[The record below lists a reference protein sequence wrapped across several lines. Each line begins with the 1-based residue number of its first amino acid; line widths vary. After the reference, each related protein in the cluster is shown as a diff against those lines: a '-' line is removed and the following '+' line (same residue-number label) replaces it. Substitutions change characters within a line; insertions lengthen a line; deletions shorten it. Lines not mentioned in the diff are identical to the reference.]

1 MHIKNDTHF
10 PNRIKQQ
17 PCIRRMPLRPGNAV
31 ISPSTSPERIHMR
44 IVTLEEHFT
53 VPRIVAGI
61 SSDAIARR
69 GFPTDPSFVWA
80 QTTKR
85 NELADLGDA
94 RLADMDQ
101 SGITLQVLSVA
112 GPGAD
117 LVAGQQGI
125 DLARAYNDALAE
137 ACARHPTRY
146 RGFAHLPMLAPEAA
160 AAELERAATQL
171 GFHGVLVNG
180 ATGGRFLDAPEFEPI
195 LAQAEK
201 LDLPIYLHPGIP
213 DQSVRDAY
221 FGNLPGNFGFTLALS
236 AWGWHADTAIHTLR
250 LVLSGALD
258 RHPGLKIV
266 IGHMGEALPFMLDRI
281 DETTAAQAKVSLR
294 RSVRQTILDQVWIT
308 TSGFFTMV
316 PFMAALMSFGVD
328 RILFSVDYPF
338 ASNARARAFLDSL
351 PVSPAD
357 RAKIA
362 HGNADRLLRLPA

>member
-1 MHIKNDTHF
+1 
-10 PNRIKQQ
+10 
-17 PCIRRMPLRPGNAV
+17 
-31 ISPSTSPERIHMR
+31 MR
-44 IVTLEEHFT
+44 IVALEEHFT

-61 SSDAIARR
+61 SPDAIASR
-69 GFPTDPSFVWA
+69 GFPGPDFPWA

-85 NELADLGDA
+85 AELADLGDA
-94 RLADMDQ
+94 RIADMDA
-101 SGITLQVLSVA
+101 SGITVQVLSVA

-117 LVAGQQGI
+117 LVSGQPGI

-137 ACARHPTRY
+137 SCARHPDRY

-160 AAELERAATQL
+160 ADELERTVKDL

-180 ATGGRFLDAPEFEPI
+180 ATDGRFLDDPAFEPI
-195 LAQAEK
+195 LAKAEA
-201 LDLPIYLHPGIP
+201 LGLPIYLHPGIP
-213 DQSVRDAY
+213 TQAVRNAY
-221 FGNLPGNFGFTLALS
+221 YDNLPGNFSFTLALS

-281 DETTAAQAKVSLR
+281 DETTTAQAKASLR
-294 RSVRQTILDQVWIT
+294 RSVRQTIVDQVWIT

-316 PFMAALMSFGVD
+316 PFMAALMTFGVD
-328 RILFSVDYPF
+328 RIMFSVDYPF
-338 ASNARARAFLDSL
+338 ASNARARAFLDAL

-362 HGNADRLLRLPA
+362 HGNADRLLRLPG

>member
-1 MHIKNDTHF
+1 
-10 PNRIKQQ
+10 
-17 PCIRRMPLRPGNAV
+17 
-31 ISPSTSPERIHMR
+31 MR
-44 IVTLEEHFT
+44 IVALEEHYT

-61 SSDAIARR
+61 SPGAIARR
-69 GFPTDPSFVWA
+69 GFPTDPNFVWA

-94 RLADMDQ
+94 RLVDMDA
-101 SGITLQVLSVA
+101 SGITTQVLSVA

-117 LVAGQQGI
+117 LVPGQPGI

-146 RGFAHLPMLAPEAA
+146 RGFAHLPMLAPESAA
-160 AAELERAATQL
+160 DELERTAKDL
-171 GFHGVLVNG
+171 GFHGALVNG
-180 ATGGRFLDAPEFEPI
+180 ATDGRFLDDPAFEPI
-195 LAQAEK
+195 LARAEK

-213 DQSVRDAY
+213 TEPVRNAY
-221 FGNLPGNFGFTLALS
+221 YDNLPGNFSFTLALS

-250 LVLSGALD
+250 LALSGALD
-258 RHPGLKIV
+258 RHPGLKII

-281 DETTAAQAKVSLR
+281 DETTAATAKAHLH

-328 RILFSVDYPF
+328 RIMFSVDYPF
-338 ASNARARAFLDSL
+338 ASNARARAFLDAL

-362 HGNADRLLRLPA
+362 HGNADRLLRLPT

>member
-1 MHIKNDTHF
+1 
-10 PNRIKQQ
+10 
-17 PCIRRMPLRPGNAV
+17 
-31 ISPSTSPERIHMR
+31 MR
-44 IVTLEEHFT
+44 IVALEEHFT
-53 VPRIVAGI
+53 VPRIVAGV

-69 GFPTDPSFVWA
+69 GFPGPDFVWA

-85 NELADLGDA
+85 NELADLGAA
-94 RLADMDQ
+94 RLADMDA
-101 SGITLQVLSVA
+101 SGITVQVLSVA

-117 LVAGQQGI
+117 LVPGQPGI
-125 DLARAYNDALAE
+125 DLAQSYNDALAE
-137 ACARHPTRY
+137 ACTRHPTRY
-146 RGFAHLPMLAPEAA
+146 RGFAHLPMLAPDAA
-160 AAELERAATQL
+160 ADELERTVEEL

-180 ATGGRFLDAPEFEPI
+180 ATDGRFLDDPMFDPI
-195 LAQAEK
+195 LARAAA
-201 LDLPIYLHPGIP
+201 LDVPIYLHPGIP
-213 DQSVRDAY
+213 TPEVRAAY
-221 FGNLPGNFGFTLALS
+221 FDGLPGNFSFTLALS

-258 RHPGLKIV
+258 RHPGLKII

-281 DETTAAQAKVSLR
+281 DETTSTQAKALLK

-338 ASNARARAFLDSL
+338 ASNARARAFLDAL

-357 RAKIA
+357 RTKIA
-362 HGNADRLLRLPA
+362 HGNADQLLRLPV

>member
-1 MHIKNDTHF
+1 
-10 PNRIKQQ
+10 
-17 PCIRRMPLRPGNAV
+17 
-31 ISPSTSPERIHMR
+31 MR
-44 IVTLEEHFT
+44 IVALEEHYT

-61 SSDAIARR
+61 SPDAIARR
-69 GFPTDPSFVWA
+69 GFPGPDFVWA
-80 QTTKR
+80 QTTRR

-94 RLADMDQ
+94 RLADMDAA
-101 SGITLQVLSVA
+101 GITVQVLSVA

-117 LVAGQQGI
+117 LVPGQPGI

-137 ACARHPTRY
+137 ACARHPARY
-146 RGFAHLPMLAPEAA
+146 RGFAHLPLLAPEAA
-160 AAELERAATQL
+160 ADELQRTVKEL

-180 ATGGRFLDAPEFEPI
+180 ATDGRFLDDPAFEPI
-195 LAQAEK
+195 LVRAEA

-213 DQSVRDAY
+213 TQAVRNAY
-221 FGNLPGNFGFTLALS
+221 YDGLPGNFSFSMALS
-236 AWGWHADTAIHTLR
+236 TWGWHADTAIHTLR

-281 DETTAAQAKVSLR
+281 DATTAAEAKVRLK

-328 RILFSVDYPF
+328 RIMFSVDYPF
-338 ASNARARAFLDSL
+338 ASNARARAFLDEL

-362 HGNADRLLRLPA
+362 HGNADRLLRLPV

>member
-1 MHIKNDTHF
+1 
-10 PNRIKQQ
+10 
-17 PCIRRMPLRPGNAV
+17 
-31 ISPSTSPERIHMR
+31 MR
-44 IVTLEEHFT
+44 IVALEEHYT
-53 VPRIVAGI
+53 VPRVVAGV
-61 SSDAIARR
+61 SPDAIAAR
-69 GFPTDPSFVWA
+69 GFPGPDFVWA

-85 NELADLGDA
+85 NELADLGAA
-94 RLADMDQ
+94 RLADMDA
-101 SGITLQVLSVA
+101 SGITVQVLSVA

-117 LVAGQQGI
+117 LVPGQPGI

-160 AAELERAATQL
+160 ADELERTVRDL

-180 ATGGRFLDAPEFEPI
+180 PTDGRFLDDPAFEPI
-195 LAQAEK
+195 LARAAA
-201 LDLPIYLHPGIP
+201 LDLPIYIHPGIP
-213 DQSVRDAY
+213 SEAVRHAY
-221 FGNLPGNFGFTLALS
+221 YDGLPGNFSFTMALS
-236 AWGWHADTAIHTLR
+236 AWGWHAETAIHTLR

-281 DETTAAQAKVSLR
+281 DETTAAAAKTHLG

-328 RILFSVDYPF
+328 RIMFSIDYPF
-338 ASNARARAFLDSL
+338 ASNTRARAFLDAL
-351 PVSPAD
+351 PVSPSD

-362 HGNADRLLRLPA
+362 HGNADRLLRLPG

>member
-1 MHIKNDTHF
+1 
-10 PNRIKQQ
+10 
-17 PCIRRMPLRPGNAV
+17 
-31 ISPSTSPERIHMR
+31 MR
-44 IVTLEEHFT
+44 IVALEEHYT

-61 SSDAIARR
+61 SPDAIARR
-69 GFPTDPSFVWA
+69 GFPGPDFVWA

-101 SGITLQVLSVA
+101 SGITVQVLSVA

-117 LVAGQQGI
+117 LVPGQKGI
-125 DLARAYNDALAE
+125 ELARAYNDALADS
-137 ACARHPTRY
+137 CARHPTRY
-146 RGFAHLPMLAPEAA
+146 RGFAHLPLLEPDAA
-160 AAELERAATQL
+160 ADELQRTVKHL

-180 ATGGRFLDAPEFEPI
+180 ATAGVFLDDPRFEPV
-195 LAQAEK
+195 LAKAEE

-213 DQSVRDAY
+213 TEPVRATYYD
-221 FGNLPGNFGFTLALS
+221 NLPGNFSFTMALS
-236 AWGWHADTAIHTLR
+236 AWGWHYDTAIHTLR

-258 RHPGLKIV
+258 RHPGLKLV
-266 IGHMGEALPFMLDRI
+266 IGHMGEAIPFMLDRI
-281 DETTAAQAKVSLR
+281 DETTAATAKTQLR

-316 PFMAALMSFGVD
+316 PFIAALMTFGPD
-328 RILFSVDYPF
+328 RIMFSVDYPF
-338 ASNARARAFLDSL
+338 ASNARARAFLDAL

-362 HGNADRLLRLPA
+362 HGNADRLLRLPTGHL

>member
-1 MHIKNDTHF
+1 
-10 PNRIKQQ
+10 
-17 PCIRRMPLRPGNAV
+17 
-31 ISPSTSPERIHMR
+31 MR
-44 IVTLEEHFT
+44 IVALEEHYT

-61 SSDAIARR
+61 APDVIARR
-69 GFPTDPSFVWA
+69 GFPTDPNFVWA

-85 NELADLGDA
+85 NELADMGDP
-94 RLADMDQ
+94 RLADMDA
-101 SGITLQVLSVA
+101 SGITVQVLSVA

-117 LVAGQQGI
+117 LVPGPEGI
-125 DLARAYNDALAE
+125 ALACAYNDALAE
-137 ACARHPTRY
+137 ACARYPTRY

-160 AAELERAATQL
+160 ADELERTVKDF

-180 ATGGRFLDAPEFEPI
+180 ATDGRFLDDPSFEPI
-195 LAQAEK
+195 LARAEK
-201 LDLPIYLHPGIP
+201 LDVPIYLHPGIP
-213 DQSVRDAY
+213 TQAVRNAY
-221 FGNLPGNFGFTLALS
+221 YDNLPGNFSFTLALS

-281 DETTAAQAKVSLR
+281 DETTAAQAKATLN
-294 RSVRQTILDQVWIT
+294 RSVRQTIVDQVWIT

-316 PFMAALMSFGVD
+316 PFMAALMSFGID
-328 RILFSVDYPF
+328 RIMFSVDYPF
-338 ASNARARAFLDSL
+338 ASNARARAFLDAL

-362 HGNADRLLRLPA
+362 HGNADRLLRLPI